1 MIFNDIIAGE
11 EMVLTI
17 LEFIT
22 GLIASWGYL
31 GIFVTM
37 TLESALIPLP
47 SEAVIPFAGFLAYMG
62 EMNIWLVVLVSS
74 LANLA
79 GSIIA
84 YFIGKYLGRGFVEKY
99 GKYVLL
105 NMHHLELVEGWFQ
118 KYGSPTVFFSRM
130 LPLIR
135 TYNALPAGMGK
146 MNFPKFCVYTF
157 IGSIPWNLALVLVGY
172 KLKENWSIL
181 EKYSLYIDILAVLV
195 AVAVIYYLARRI
207 RLSARSG

>member
-1 MIFNDIIAGE
+1 MI
-11 EMVLTI
+11 LTI

-22 GLIASWGYL
+22 QLVASWGYA

-37 TLESALIPLP
+37 TLESALIPIP
-47 SEAVIPFAGFLAYMG
+47 SEAVIPFAGFLAYIG
-62 EMNIWLVVLVSS
+62 EMNIWLIVLVSS

-105 NMHHLELVEGWFQ
+105 NMDHLRLVERWFE
-118 KYGSPTVFFSRM
+118 KYGNLTVLFSRM

-135 TYNALPAGMGK
+135 TYNSVPAGMGK
-146 MNFPKFCVYTF
+146 MNFPKFCLYTF
-157 IGSIPWNLALVLVGY
+157 IGSVPWNLALVLLGY
-172 KLKENWSIL
+172 VLKQNWNIL
-181 EKYSLYIDILAVLV
+181 EKYSLYIDILALFV
-195 AVAVIYYLARRI
+195 AVAVIYYIARRI
-207 RLSARSG
+207 SLSTKSG

>member
-1 MIFNDIIAGE
+1 
-11 EMVLTI
+11 MVLNI

-22 GLIASWGYL
+22 RLISSWGYV

-37 TLESALIPLP
+37 TLESALIPIP
-47 SEAVIPFAGFLAYMG
+47 SEAVIPFTGFLAYMG
-62 EMNIWLVVLVSS
+62 EMNIWLIVLVST
-74 LANLA
+74 LANLT

-84 YFIGKYLGRGFVEKY
+84 YFIGKYLGRGFVRRY

-105 NMHHLELVEGWFQ
+105 NTGHLQLVEGWFN
-118 KYGSPTVFFSRM
+118 KYGSLTVLFSRM

-146 MNFPKFCVYTF
+146 MNLPKFCLFTF

-172 KLKENWSIL
+172 VLKENWSIL
-181 EKYSLYIDILAVLV
+181 EKYSLYLDILAVF
-195 AVAVIYYLARRI
+195 AAAAVIYYLVRRI
-207 RLSARSG
+207 RLSAKSG

>member
-1 MIFNDIIAGE
+1 
-11 EMVLTI
+11 MVLKI

-22 GLIASWGYL
+22 GLISSWGYA

-37 TLESALIPLP
+37 TLESALIPIP

-62 EMNIWLVVLVSS
+62 EMNIWLIVLVSS
-74 LANLA
+74 LANLT

-84 YFIGKYLGRGFVEKY
+84 CYIGMYLGRGFIEKY

-105 NMHHLELVEGWFQ
+105 NMGHLRMVEMWFA
-118 KYGSPTVFFSRM
+118 KYGSLTVLFSRM

-146 MNFPKFCVYTF
+146 MNFPKFCIYTF
-157 IGSIPWNLALVLVGY
+157 IGSIPWNLALVLIGY

-181 EKYSLYIDILAVLV
+181 EK
-195 AVAVIYYLARRI
+195 
-207 RLSARSG
+207 

>member
-1 MIFNDIIAGE
+1 
-11 EMVLTI
+11 MVLKI

-22 GLIASWGYL
+22 GLISSWGYA

-37 TLESALIPLP
+37 TLESALIPIP

-62 EMNIWLVVLVSS
+62 EMNIWLIVLVSS
-74 LANLA
+74 LANLT

-84 YFIGKYLGRGFVEKY
+84 YYIGKYLGRGFVERY

-105 NMHHLELVEGWFQ
+105 NMHHLELVEGWFE
-118 KYGSPTVFFSRM
+118 KYGSPTVFFCRM
-130 LPLIR
+130 LPVIR

-146 MNFPKFCVYTF
+146 MNFSKFCIYTF
-157 IGSIPWNLALVLVGY
+157 IGSIPWNLALVIIGY

-181 EKYSLYIDILAVLV
+181 EKYSLYIDILAVFV
-195 AVAVIYYLARRI
+195 AAAVIYYLVRRI
-207 RLSARSG
+207 RFTAKSG